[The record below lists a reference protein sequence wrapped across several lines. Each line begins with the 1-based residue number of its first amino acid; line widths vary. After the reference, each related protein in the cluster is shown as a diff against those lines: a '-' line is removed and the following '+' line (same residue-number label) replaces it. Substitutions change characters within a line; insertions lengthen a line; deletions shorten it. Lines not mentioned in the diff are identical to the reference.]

1 MSLKETY
8 QSRKQLIADNLQ
20 AKGVSNASVN
30 DGLTTLAGKIL
41 LINVNEVFD
50 LSASTDIIGVGSTV
64 TFTSHVSPFEEDTKV
79 ELYKNGVYVEDM
91 VNKGSG
97 VYESNIVCDEEGV
110 FSFHAKLD
118 NKITE
123 TVKVTVRSPTNL
135 KITSITGLRTSESD
149 FIEYL
154 YDGDEF
160 KVTGTLQDDNSNPI
174 SNQEVE
180 IVLHDEPIC
189 KAVTDSNGEFT
200 ATGINPYHNYPSEF
214 NDMTLKAIYYSS
226 GVYFTSE
233 DSSTIVY
240 RNISLEDEH
249 FSFNY
254 LQKLINVARDNKL
267 HLTHNYNYQYNDVT
281 NGVIINKELTI
292 NGHGYTIDGKYMA
305 RIFVIRDDTILDNIN
320 MVNAITLDSYFGG
333 AINHDSGSLEIND
346 CTFDNCRTADDSVN
360 YSGGA
365 IYTQGTSLTV
375 KDSIF
380 NNCYANHDGGA
391 ISALMNVIVSL
402 TDSTFTNCSAK
413 YNGGAIYDKGGNAGG
428 SLTITGCTFAN
439 NSVTGFSAGE
449 WNGGGAI
456 YAQVIC
462 NISNSNFLHNV
473 VNDATTQNYPYG
485 GGALYLGG
493 TSTGSIITD
502 CTFDSNMGR
511 YGGVSFHGG
520 TSTYSNCLFI
530 NNYATAQG
538 GVILLSATMS
548 KIIDSIILNNSA
560 TAGSDGTKIFYTHS
574 GGGFTLDY
582 NWWGHNNSNKSSL
595 TPVIPAKPDNS
606 ILDKWLYV
614 TASVEDDSISVGDKS
629 RIKYDLN
636 HYATSSADG
645 VYDAK
650 KLPLVDLDI
659 GTSLGNLNKSSIII
673 NNGVSDIVEFTSQES
688 GTAEITLSKKN
699 IDYIR
704 NTINVQ

>member
-8 QSRKQLIADNLQ
+8 KSRKQLIASNLQ
-20 AKGVSNASVN
+20 AKGVSASVN

-41 LINVNEVFD
+41 LIKNDVFD
-50 LSASTDIIGVGSTV
+50 LSASADIIGVGNTV
-64 TFTSHVSPFEEDTKV
+64 TFTSHVSPFEDDTKV

-97 VYESNIVCDEEGV
+97 VYESNIVCDEAGV
-110 FSFHAKLD
+110 FSFHAKLND
-118 NKITE
+118 KITE

-135 KITSITGLRTSESD
+135 KITSITGLRTLESD

-160 KVTGTLQDDNSNPI
+160 TVTGTLQDDNSNPL

-180 IVLHDEPIC
+180 IFIRDDYVC
-189 KAVTDSNGEFT
+189 KTVTDENGIFT
-200 ATGINPYHNYPSEF
+200 ATVINPYHNYPSEF
-214 NDMTLKAIYYSS
+214 NNMALKAIYRSTEL
-226 GVYFTSE
+226 YFTSE

-240 RNISLEDEH
+240 RRISLEDEP

-254 LQKLINVARDNKL
+254 LQKLINIARDNQI
-267 HLTHNYNYQYNDVT
+267 HLTHNYNYQYGDAT
-281 NGVIINKELTI
+281 NGVVINKELTI

-305 RIFVIRDDTILDNIN
+305 RIFVIREDTILNNVI
-320 MVNAITLDSYFGG
+320 MVNAIASDGYYGG
-333 AINHDSGSLEIND
+333 CINHDSGSLEIND
-346 CTFDNCRTADDSVN
+346 CTFDNCRTKDDSVN

-365 IYTQGTSLTV
+365 IYTQGTRLTV

-380 NNCYANHDGGA
+380 NNCWANHEGGA
-391 ISALMNVIVSL
+391 ISSLMNVIVSL

-428 SLTITGCTFAN
+428 SLTINGCTFAN
-439 NSVTGFSAGE
+439 NTVTGFSTGE

-462 NISNSNFLHNV
+462 NISNSSFLHNTV
-473 VNDATTQNYPYG
+473 SDATTHQYPYG

-493 TSTGSIITD
+493 TSTGSNITN
-502 CTFDSNMGR
+502 CIFDSNIAR
-511 YGGVSFHGG
+511 FGGVSFHGG
-520 TSTYSNCLFI
+520 TSTYSRCIFL
-530 NNYATAQG
+530 NNYATDQG
-538 GVILLSATMS
+538 GVILVSGITS
-548 KIIDSIILNNSA
+548 KVIDSIILNNNSA
-560 TAGSDGTKIFYTHS
+560 VSSANDKLFCSYS
-574 GGGFTLDY
+574 GGSGFTLDY
-582 NWWGHNNSNKSSL
+582 NWWGHNNSNKGSL

-606 ILDKWLYV
+606 TLDKWLYV
-614 TASVEDDSISVGDKS
+614 TATVDNDSISVGDKA
-629 RIKYDLN
+629 RMKYDLN

-650 KLPLVDLDI
+650 KLPLFDLDI
-659 GTSLGNLNKSSIII
+659 GTSLGALNKSKVII
-673 NNGVSDIVEFTSQES
+673 NEGVTDIVEFTSQET
-688 GTAEITLSKKN
+688 GTAEITVSKKN
-699 IDYIR
+699 IGYIST
-704 NTINVQ
+704 TINVQ